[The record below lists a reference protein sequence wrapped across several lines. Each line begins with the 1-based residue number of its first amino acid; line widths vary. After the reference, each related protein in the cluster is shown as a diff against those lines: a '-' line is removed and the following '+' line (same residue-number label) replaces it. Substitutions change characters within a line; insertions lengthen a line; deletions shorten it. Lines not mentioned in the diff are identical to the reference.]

1 VRGETLLRGGRGFS
15 IDLSA
20 GGRYIAALAMAGFLL
35 FLYAPTLLGLI
46 QQWWTDPDYGYCFL
60 VPVLSVWILWQ
71 GRKRWRTACQ
81 RPSFLGLVIILFAMG
96 LLIAGTLGAERFTAR
111 ISLLILLCGII
122 VFVAGRGVLRS
133 VAFPLAYLVFMI
145 PLPAIVFY
153 QLTVPLQLLASR
165 LGAHGLTVLGVRTL
179 REGNL
184 LILPNCTLEVL
195 ESCSGIRS
203 LLCLLAT
210 VTAYGHFAQAALWK
224 RCVLII
230 LVFPIA
236 ILCNGLRLV
245 ATGLLC
251 HAAGPQ
257 ADSGVF
263 HLALGVG
270 FFLLAFFMTWLAD
283 EGLCC
288 CTLRLSPRL
297 PS

>member
-1 VRGETLLRGGRGFS
+1 MRGETLLHGRRGVPIDLRGGGN
-15 IDLSA
+15 
-20 GGRYIAALAMAGFLL
+20 YIAALAAAGFLL
-35 FLYAPTLLGLI
+35 LLYAPTLLGLVK
-46 QQWWTDPDYGYCFL
+46 QWWTDPDYGYCFL
-60 VPVLSVWILWQ
+60 VPVISVWILWQ
-71 GRKRWRTACQ
+71 RRGRWRAACQ
-81 RPSFLGLVIILFAMG
+81 RPSLLGLVIILLAVG
-96 LLIAGTLGAERFTAR
+96 LLIAGTLGAERFTTR

-122 VFVAGRGVLRS
+122 VFVAGKSVLRS

-153 QLTVPLQLLASR
+153 QLTVPLQLLASS

-184 LILPNCTLEVL
+184 LILPNCSLEVL

-224 RCVLII
+224 RCALII
-230 LVFPIA
+230 LVLPIA

-251 HAAGPQ
+251 HTAGPQ
-257 ADSGVF
+257 ADTGVF
-263 HLALGVG
+263 HLALGMG
-270 FFLLAFFMTWLAD
+270 FFLLAFFMTWVAD
-283 EGLCC
+283 EGLRS